1 MKALKKIAA
10 TATVAATALALAAC
24 GGGISSTGGGGSA
37 PGGARGAGDAD
48 VVLRYSTQHT
58 DNTPFSRAT
67 QRWAEL
73 VNERTEGRVA
83 VEIYY
88 SASLLPAAEVLPGII
103 DGRAET
109 GFVVDTMFPDMLPLT
124 NASSIPF
131 DRTNGVA
138 QAKAYQELYTSNPD
152 FKAEFD
158 ALGVHVLMFQPSGAS
173 SLGSIGEI
181 SSLDDLQG
189 KSIRCLGY
197 ICDALQGV
205 GANPVAIASNEI
217 YEAMDRDTI
226 DGWAAYPF
234 MDMVATQFQ
243 EVTPYVTDP
252 GIGTYIQPFSPIN
265 LDTWESLSPEDQQ
278 VLTDLGAEYA
288 DIMAEEMNALEEE
301 TCTATTE
308 AEVKLSTMSEA
319 DIATWRD
326 TVHEGIYDTWVADAE
341 GKTELDPAA
350 FYTDL
355 TAAYETALA
364 ETDFESQY
372 AACEAKG

>member
-1 MKALKKIAA
+1 MKLGAA
-10 TATVAATALALAAC
+10 AITTALALTLAAC
-24 GGGISSTGGGGSA
+24 GGGISS
-37 PGGARGAGDAD
+37 PGGDTTSTAGGALPVKAE

-58 DNTPFSRAT
+58 ENTPFSRAT
-67 QRWAEL
+67 QRWADL
-73 VNERTEGRVA
+73 VAERTEGRVG
-83 VEIYY
+83 VELYY

-138 QAKAYQELYTSNPD
+138 QAKAYQELYNTNEA
-152 FKAEFD
+152 FKAEFEK
-158 ALGVHVLMFQPSGAS
+158 LGVRILMFQPSGAS
-173 SLGSIGEI
+173 SLGSGSEI
-181 SSLDDLQG
+181 KTLADVQG

-234 MDMVATQFQ
+234 MDIVATQFQ

-265 LDTWESLSPEDQQ
+265 LETWESLSPEDQQ
-278 VLTDLGAEYA
+278 ILTELGTEYHA
-288 DIMAEEMNALEEE
+288 IMAEEMNSLETE
-301 TCTATTE
+301 TCTATGE
-308 AEVKLSTMSEA
+308 AGVVLSTMSDA
-319 DIATWRD
+319 DVATWRD
-326 TVHEGIYDTWVADAE
+326 TVHQGIYDTWVADAT
-341 GKTELDPAA
+341 GKTDIDPAG
-350 FYTDL
+350 FYAEL
-355 TAAYETALA
+355 TSQYESALA
-364 ETDFESQY
+364 DTDFTSGY
-372 AACEAKG
+372 ADCAGQS